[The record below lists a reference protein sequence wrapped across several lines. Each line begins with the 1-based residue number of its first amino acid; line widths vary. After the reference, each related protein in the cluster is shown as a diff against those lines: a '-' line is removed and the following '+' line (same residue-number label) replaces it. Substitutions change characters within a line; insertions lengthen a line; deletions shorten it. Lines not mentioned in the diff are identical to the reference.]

1 MSYGILDTAMTGHA
15 NPTALAAMAL
25 ASAIFVSV
33 FVGLT
38 GVVHALIPFIAQHFG
53 AKQYA
58 QIGHTWSQGVWMAV
72 VLSLA
77 GSLVFLFPEL
87 WLSFSGDVSPDI
99 REQVSA
105 YLRLQIFTLPAGLLF
120 RTVYALNTA
129 ISRPKMVMLINLSGV
144 GFKAFFNWLFIYGN
158 LGFAAY
164 GAAGAAM
171 SSAIVMWLSAL
182 IALLLIWRR
191 PDYAMFQLRMSL
203 PDLKVLVALLRLG
216 IPMGASYLIEVT
228 AFTFMALLVA
238 REGAFAVGGHQIM
251 ANLSA
256 ACYMMPLAM
265 GIATSALVAQ
275 SLGAGQPEQAR
286 QIGHTGLLLCLAGA
300 LLTIALVV
308 SLRHPIIAAYT
319 SDPQVRQL
327 ALGLL
332 GLITLFHLVDALQC
346 FTNYLLRAYKVAMVP
361 MLIQAGALW
370 GIGLLGG
377 WILGYGPLHNEA
389 RAWMT
394 DWLPSAPPG
403 AALMWSM
410 AVVSMLLATVLLQ
423 VWYWRIS
430 SPSSESAHGST

>member
-1 MSYGILDTAMTGHA
+1 MAYGILDTAMTGHA

-25 ASAIFVSV
+25 ASAIFISV

-38 GVVHALIPFIAQHFG
+38 GVVHALIPFIAQQFG

-58 QIGHTWSQGVWMAV
+58 RIGHTWSQGVWLAL
-72 VLSLA
+72 VLSVA
-77 GSLVFLFPEL
+77 GSLVFLFPDV
-87 WLSFSGDVSPDI
+87 WLSFSGDVAPEV
-99 REQVSA
+99 REQVST
-105 YLRLQIFTLPAGLLF
+105 YLRLQILTLPAGLLF
-120 RTVYALNTA
+120 RTIYALNTA

-144 GFKAFFNWLFIYGN
+144 GLKAFFNWVFIYGN

-171 SSAIVMWLSAL
+171 SSVIVMWLSAL
-182 IALLLIWRR
+182 IGLLLIWRR
-191 PDYAMFQLRMSL
+191 PFYKTFHLKFGP
-203 PDLKVLVALLRLG
+203 PDLKVLSALLKLG

-238 REGAFAVGGHQIM
+238 REGAYAVGGHQIM

-275 SLGAGQPEQAR
+275 SLGAGQAEQAR
-286 QIGHTGLLLCLAGA
+286 RIGQTGLVLCVAGA
-300 LLTIALVV
+300 VLTIALV
-308 SLRHPIIAAYT
+308 LGFRHQIIAGYT

-332 GLITLFHLVDALQC
+332 VLIATFHVLDALQC

-370 GIGLLGG
+370 GIGLFGG
-377 WILGYGPLHNEA
+377 WALGYGPMRDEM
-389 RAWMT
+389 RALAT
-394 DWLPSAPPG
+394 AWLPSAPPG
-403 AALMWSM
+403 AAILWGM
-410 AVVSMLLATVLLQ
+410 AAVSMLLATVLLQ
-423 VWYWRIS
+423 AWYWRIS
-430 SPSSESAHGST
+430 YQPLENARDSI